1 MSKHFQCLSPNGG
14 KGKEKFPE
22 DEILS
27 WRSLT
32 PTPCLH
38 PLAQFSTLTYHRPV
52 LELGKRPSLG
62 TRIALCINP
71 TDHFPVLPPTS
82 CLVMLPWKNGLR
94 ERSMRNKPRIYT
106 PKFSE
111 DSSVQ
116 FSSVTQSCLTLWD
129 PMNCSFPGLPVHH
142 QLLEFT
148 QMYVN
153 SKASWWKWKWRV
165 KKLA

>member
-71 TDHFPVLPPTS
+71 TDSFSNSSPHPLPCHAAMKKWVKAEKYEEQT
-82 CLVMLPWKNGLR
+82 
-94 ERSMRNKPRIYT
+94 RNLHP
-106 PKFSE
+106 
-111 DSSVQ
+111 
-116 FSSVTQSCLTLWD
+116 
-129 PMNCSFPGLPVHH
+129 
-142 QLLEFT
+142 
-148 QMYVN
+148 
-153 SKASWWKWKWRV
+153 
-165 KKLA
+165 